1 MGEACDHFDPQQLT
15 VAFAAVV
22 GDDDGLSVEPIGAT
36 IVGGT
41 AAGVAELSPHAMAD
55 AVAATSRAH
64 DVSNYSRWR

>member
-1 MGEACDHFDPQQLT
+1 
-15 VAFAAVV
+15 V

-55 AVAATSRAH
+55 AVRSNVTSTRRIELFTLA
-64 DVSNYSRWR
+64 VIVIG